1 MDFGS
6 YGKTW
11 WANKWLCSILATAS
25 EQAILQ
31 GLKFAARGQVTSV
44 DIVDNRVIS
53 VVKGPNGGLHNNYIV
68 FPKFSKE
75 SSEIFVSFLKQQPA
89 ELLALNNKAL
99 SPSLELL
106 MSKSG
111 LQLFDD
117 PAKVNMGCDCRDE
130 RPCKYLV
137 ATFLKIAEQADKEPN
152 VLFKI
157 HGLDLEFIK
166 DFKPDAMEMEAPAE
180 ANLVRSF
187 SKATRLVSSSAEN
200 DAGVSGNGSVAGNGN
215 GKSTGE
221 SAGIASAIENAAG
234 KVTESNANVAGDGNG
249 NRAGNGNWNRAGDG
263 NGNRAGDGNGNR
275 AGDGNGNRA
284 GENAEREEQNAA
296 ELTYAE
302 DASASLFGGYKGSGR
317 ESLNSI
323 PPKQLPT
330 FDFKS
335 WKDYSHILPAMLQNF
350 PKFCP
355 AGNFRKSFTDELQ
368 ACHKFFCDFENFDV
382 FSEHFRVNNAKTF
395 LMENEQLRLF
405 HKPGWHW
412 NFEQSMAGKIINS
425 NLTVTNVMGALCCL
439 SAGNFSWHHYSVR
452 YLHLMLQV
460 AFYLVRTGAIY
471 PQVFWI
477 GKDVAQMR
485 WLPAEMLPEIL
496 YIVADLEVTAPREL
510 AWTSKDESFFEIA
523 EPAEHILSL
532 FISQL
537 LKFARKY
544 KTPLK
549 TNHGNL
555 LSFFFD
561 SVSGKL
567 ANNAHAIPGKIQ
579 QWLSV
584 YSCLGCRTQILFVC
598 SEMDEDV
605 ALDVFVLDEDGTAT
619 SDAEK
624 SVAGKSV
631 AGNAGE
637 NMTSVAGNAA
647 GLLNVARR
655 TPLSELFENND
666 SRLLSI
672 MSVLNGI
679 ADGFKPLDAYL
690 ERRASEPILMRGA
703 ELLDFLQDCL
713 KKLQLFGIQTEIP
726 KSLLNIGKPKPKMRL
741 QGSMS
746 FGAFTA
752 GDLLDFDWEIA
763 IGDENISAKEFLEL
777 AEQADGLL
785 KYKSSYVQITE
796 QDLQSIRDK
805 IEGKSSESA
814 KNGKGKKAAEGA
826 TGDAATSTD
835 EILEEDSVP
844 EITQAKLVQACFTG
858 ECDNIPVE
866 MASDFKQQFDAWR
879 AETDIPL
886 PEHLNATLRP
896 YQMRGY
902 SWMYKN
908 LEIGFGCILA
918 DDMGLGKTL
927 QVITFLLKMKQEGKF
942 AEKKAIV
949 VMPAG
954 LLCNWQVEIKKFA
967 PDLTFF
973 AYHGGRRD
981 LEKFNADILL
991 TTYATFRKDFA
1002 ELDKHEWQTI
1012 IIDEAQ
1018 NIKNA
1023 DSEQSKLLR
1032 RMRAPMKIAMSG
1044 TPVENRLMEF
1054 WTIMDFANRGFF
1066 PSASEFREK
1075 FETPIQKNGNQVVAE
1090 TFRKITAPFMLRRLK
1105 TDKSIISDLP
1115 DKIIQDEYA
1124 ELTRSQAALYKRT
1137 LDHFL
1142 AQLEEEQQLSEKAN
1156 DAHALFKRKG
1166 IILQMILALKQICN
1180 HPATFLKGLANTK
1193 SAASSTQDAADS
1205 QESAALRLGS
1215 GSLAPATQRHPD
1227 DHREED
1233 YLKGESRDQ
1242 AGLGMTEPK
1251 GRGEAPS
1258 SDTIASELDSGS
1270 TAGMTKGKLESG
1282 KMQMLLDLLTSIQE
1296 QGEKTLIFT
1305 QFAEMGHLLKSTIE
1319 SELGLRTH
1327 FYHGGCTQT
1336 QRSEMIQDFQEN
1348 PDCKVLILSLKAGGT
1363 GLNLV
1368 AASQVI
1374 HYDLW
1379 WNPAIEAQATDR
1391 AFRIGQKRNVQVHRF
1406 ITKGT
1411 FEEKINAL
1419 LETKKAIANLT
1430 VNAGETWLADMD
1442 DKQLAE
1448 VFCLDNTIV

>member
-11 WANKWLCSILATAS
+11 WANKWLSSILATAS

-31 GLKFAARGQVTSV
+31 GLKFAARGQVTNI
-44 DIVDNRVIS
+44 DIIDNRVIS

-89 ELLALNNKAL
+89 ELLAFNNKAL

-106 MSKSG
+106 MAKSG

-166 DFKPDAMEMEAPAE
+166 DYKPDSMEMEAPAE
-180 ANLVRSF
+180 ANLIRSF
-187 SKATRLVSSSAEN
+187 SKATRLVGESGGN
-200 DAGVSGNGSVAGNGN
+200 DAGNATAAGNAGETAATTGN
-215 GKSTGE
+215 AT
-221 SAGIASAIENAAG
+221 AIGNA
-234 KVTESNANVAGDGNG
+234 DG
-249 NRAGNGNWNRAGDG
+249 NRA
-263 NGNRAGDGNGNR
+263 
-275 AGDGNGNRA
+275 
-284 GENAEREEQNAA
+284 EIEAEHDA
-296 ELTYAE
+296 ELAHAE

-317 ESLNSI
+317 ESQNSI

-368 ACHKFFCDFENFDV
+368 ACHKFFCDFENFDA
-382 FSEHFRVNNAKTF
+382 FSEQFRVNNAKTF

-412 NFEQSMAGKIINS
+412 NFEQSLANKVIDN
-425 NLTVTNVMGALCCL
+425 NLTVKNVMGALCCL

-510 AWTSKDESFFEIA
+510 AWTCKEEEFFEIA

-537 LKFARKY
+537 LKFARTY

-598 SEMDEDV
+598 YESGDDV
-605 ALDVFVLDEDGTAT
+605 ALEVFVCDDEGTA
-619 SDAEK
+619 
-624 SVAGKSV
+624 
-631 AGNAGE
+631 NAGE
-637 NMTSVAGNAA
+637 NRAN
-647 GLLNVARR
+647 R

-672 MSVLNGI
+672 LSVLNGI

-690 ERRASEPILMRGA
+690 ERRASSPIFMRGA

-726 KSLLNIGKPKPKMRL
+726 KNLLNIGKPKPKMRL

-785 KYKSSYVQITE
+785 KYKSQYVQVTE

-805 IEGKSSESA
+805 IEGKSGATDKKSAKSRDGESA
-814 KNGKGKKAAEGA
+814 NSDASNA
-826 TGDAATSTD
+826 TGTADENAANGD
-835 EILEEDSVP
+835 EFLEEEQAPV
-844 EITQAKLVQACFTG
+844 ITQAKLVQACFTG

-879 AETDIPL
+879 AETEIPL
-886 PEHLNATLRP
+886 PENLNATLRP

-942 AEKKAIV
+942 ETKKAIV

-967 PDLTFF
+967 PELTFF
-973 AYHGGRRD
+973 AYHGGRRN
-981 LEKFNADILL
+981 LEKFNADVLL
-991 TTYATFRKDFA
+991 TTYATFRKDFK
-1002 ELDKHEWQTI
+1002 ELDKIEWQTI

-1023 DSEQSKLLR
+1023 DSEQSRLLR
-1032 RMRAPMKIAMSG
+1032 KMKAPMKIAMSG

-1075 FETPIQKNGNQVVAE
+1075 YETPIQKNGNQVVAE

-1115 DKIIQDEYA
+1115 EKIIQDEYA
-1124 ELTRSQAALYKRT
+1124 ELTRSQAAIYKRT

-1142 AQLEEEQQLSEKAN
+1142 AQLEEEQQMSELAN

-1180 HPATFLKGLANTK
+1180 HPATFLKGVDDNH
-1193 SAASSTQDAADS
+1193 
-1205 QESAALRLGS
+1205 LR
-1215 GSLAPATQRHPD
+1215 R
-1227 DHREED
+1227 
-1233 YLKGESRDQ
+1233 ESRPTE
-1242 AGLGMTEPK
+1242 LGMTEPN
-1251 GRGEAPS
+1251 GWDLSEAK
-1258 SDTIASELDSGS
+1258 DQRREMDS
-1270 TAGMTKGKLESG
+1270 TAPLQSDKASVQHPEKLESG

-1419 LETKKAIANLT
+1419 LETKKAIANMT

-1448 VFCLDNTIV
+1448 IFRLDNTIV

>member
-11 WANKWLCSILATAS
+11 WANKWLSSILATAS
-25 EQAILQ
+25 EQAVLQ
-31 GLKFAARGQVTSV
+31 GLKFAARGQVTSI

-166 DFKPDAMEMEAPAE
+166 DYKPDAMEMEAPSE
-180 ANLVRSF
+180 VNLVRSF
-187 SKATRLVSSSAEN
+187 SKATRLVGNAASS
-200 DAGVSGNGSVAGNGN
+200 DAAGDSGNG
-215 GKSTGE
+215 T
-221 SAGIASAIENAAG
+221 AIGTAAG
-234 KVTESNANVAGDGNG
+234 DSDEHEA
-249 NRAGNGNWNRAGDG
+249 
-263 NGNRAGDGNGNR
+263 
-275 AGDGNGNRA
+275 
-284 GENAEREEQNAA
+284 QNAA
-296 ELTYAE
+296 ELSHAE

-317 ESLNSI
+317 ESQNSI

-330 FDFKS
+330 FEFKS

-355 AGNFRKSFTDELQ
+355 AGNFRKSFTDELES
-368 ACHKFFCDFENFDV
+368 CHKFFTDFENFDA
-382 FSEHFRVNNAKTF
+382 FSEQFRVNNAKTF

-412 NFEQSMAGKIINS
+412 NFEQSMADKVINS
-425 NLTVTNVMGALCCL
+425 NLTITNVMGALCCL

-510 AWTSKDESFFEIA
+510 AWTSKDEAFFEIA

-605 ALDVFVLDEDGTAT
+605 ALDVFVLDEDA
-619 SDAEK
+619 A
-624 SVAGKSV
+624 SV
-631 AGNAGE
+631 AGNDAA
-637 NMTSVAGNAA
+637 SAAGNAA

-679 ADGFKPLDAYL
+679 ADGFKPLNAYL

-703 ELLDFLQDCL
+703 ELLEFLQDCL

-726 KSLLNIGKPKPKMRL
+726 KNLLNIGKPKPKMRL

-805 IEGKSSESA
+805 IEGKSGASA
-814 KNGKGKKAAEGA
+814 KNGKKVAGEAEG
-826 TGDAATSTD
+826 TD
-835 EILEEDSVP
+835 KILEEDSVP

-886 PEHLNATLRP
+886 PENLNATLRP

-967 PDLTFF
+967 PELTFF

-981 LEKFNADILL
+981 LQKFSADVLL

-1054 WTIMDFANRGFF
+1054 WTIMDFANHGFF

-1124 ELTRSQAALYKRT
+1124 ELTRSQAALYQKT
-1137 LDHFL
+1137 LEHFM
-1142 AQLEEEQQLSEKAN
+1142 QELEMEQALSEKAN

-1180 HPATFLKGLANTK
+1180 HPATFLKGLDDN
-1193 SAASSTQDAADS
+1193 AASQ
-1205 QESAALRLGS
+1205 
-1215 GSLAPATQRHPD
+1215 
-1227 DHREED
+1227 
-1233 YLKGESRDQ
+1233 K
-1242 AGLGMTEPK
+1242 
-1251 GRGEAPS
+1251 S
-1258 SDTIASELDSGS
+1258 S
-1270 TAGMTKGKLESG
+1270 KLESG

-1411 FEEKINAL
+1411 FEEKINSL

>member
-1 MDFGS
+1 LFICAVFTIFGRMDFGS

-11 WANKWLCSILATAS
+11 WANKWLNSILATAS

-31 GLKFAARGQVTSV
+31 GIKFAARGQVTSI

-75 SSEIFVSFLKQQPA
+75 SSEIFVNFLKQQPA

-130 RPCKYLV
+130 RPCKYLI

-166 DFKPDAMEMEAPAE
+166 DYKPDAMEMEAPSE
-180 ANLVRSF
+180 TNLVRSF
-187 SKATRLVSSSAEN
+187 SKATRLVGNAASS
-200 DAGVSGNGSVAGNGN
+200 DAAG
-215 GKSTGE
+215 
-221 SAGIASAIENAAG
+221 ASENAAG
-234 KVTESNANVAGDGNG
+234 NVSANGNVAGSNG
-249 NRAGNGNWNRAGDG
+249 ESADSAVARS
-263 NGNRAGDGNGNR
+263 
-275 AGDGNGNRA
+275 A
-284 GENAEREEQNAA
+284 GESDEREAQNAA
-296 ELTYAE
+296 ELSHAE

-317 ESLNSI
+317 ESQNSI

-355 AGNFRKSFTDELQ
+355 AGNFRKSFTDELES
-368 ACHKFFCDFENFDV
+368 CHKFFTDFDNFDA
-382 FSEHFRVNNAKTF
+382 FSEQFRVNNAKTF

-412 NFEQSMAGKIINS
+412 NFEQSMADKVINS

-510 AWTSKDESFFEIA
+510 AWTSKEESFFEIA

-567 ANNAHAIPGKIQ
+567 ANNSHAIPGKIQ

-605 ALDVFVLDEDGTAT
+605 ALDVFVLDEDAA
-619 SDAEK
+619 SA
-624 SVAGKSV
+624 
-631 AGNAGE
+631 AGNI
-637 NMTSVAGNAA
+637 
-647 GLLNVARR
+647 ARR

-726 KSLLNIGKPKPKMRL
+726 KNLLNIGKPKPKMRL

-805 IEGKSSESA
+805 IEGKSSA
-814 KNGKGKKAAEGA
+814 DAKGKKAVREADGTDAES
-826 TGDAATSTD
+826 AAKNGENEG
-835 EILEEDSVP
+835 EILEEDSAP

-879 AETDIPL
+879 AETEIPL
-886 PEHLNATLRP
+886 PENLNATLRP

-967 PDLTFF
+967 PELTFF

-981 LEKFNADILL
+981 LQKFSADVLL

-1054 WTIMDFANRGFF
+1054 WTIMDFANHGFF

-1124 ELTRSQAALYKRT
+1124 ELTRSQAALYQKT
-1137 LDHFL
+1137 LEHFM
-1142 AQLEEEQQLSEKAN
+1142 QELEMEQALSEKAN

-1180 HPATFLKGLANTK
+1180 HPATFLKGLAAKTATDSPAQDDVDSPSQK
-1193 SAASSTQDAADS
+1193 SN
-1205 QESAALRLGS
+1205 
-1215 GSLAPATQRHPD
+1215 
-1227 DHREED
+1227 
-1233 YLKGESRDQ
+1233 
-1242 AGLGMTEPK
+1242 
-1251 GRGEAPS
+1251 
-1258 SDTIASELDSGS
+1258 
-1270 TAGMTKGKLESG
+1270 KLESG

-1411 FEEKINAL
+1411 FEEKINSL

>member
-11 WANKWLCSILATAS
+11 WANKWLNSILANAN

-31 GLKFAARGQVTSV
+31 GLKFAARGQVTSI

-166 DFKPDAMEMEAPAE
+166 DYKPDTMEMEAPSE
-180 ANLVRSF
+180 VNLVRSF
-187 SKATRLVSSSAEN
+187 SKATRLV
-200 DAGVSGNGSVAGNGN
+200 GSNA
-215 GKSTGE
+215 
-221 SAGIASAIENAAG
+221 ENAAG
-234 KVTESNANVAGDGNG
+234 NASANGNVAGSN
-249 NRAGNGNWNRAGDG
+249 
-263 NGNRAGDGNGNR
+263 
-275 AGDGNGNRA
+275 
-284 GENAEREEQNAA
+284 GENAGDSDERAEQEARHAA
-296 ELTYAE
+296 ELSHAE

-317 ESLNSI
+317 ESQNSI

-355 AGNFRKSFTDELQ
+355 AGNFRKSFTDELES
-368 ACHKFFCDFENFDV
+368 CHKFFTDFENFDA
-382 FSEHFRVNNAKTF
+382 FSEQFRVNNAKTF

-412 NFEQSMAGKIINS
+412 NFEQSMADKVINS

-510 AWTSKDESFFEIA
+510 AWTSKEESFFEIA

-605 ALDVFVLDEDGTAT
+605 ALDVFVLDEDAA
-619 SDAEK
+619 SA
-624 SVAGKSV
+624 
-631 AGNAGE
+631 AGNDAA
-637 NMTSVAGNAA
+637 SAAGNAA

-713 KKLQLFGIQTEIP
+713 KKLQMFGIQTEIP
-726 KSLLNIGKPKPKMRL
+726 KNLLNIGKPKPKMRL

-805 IEGKSSESA
+805 IEGKSGESA
-814 KNGKGKKAAEGA
+814 KNGKGKKAGRDTEGTSSENAAEGA
-826 TGDAATSTD
+826 ATSDD

-879 AETDIPL
+879 AETEIPL
-886 PEHLNATLRP
+886 PENLNATLRP

-927 QVITFLLKMKQEGKF
+927 QVITFLLKMKQEGRF

-967 PDLTFF
+967 PELTFF

-981 LEKFNADILL
+981 LQKFNADVLL
-991 TTYATFRKDFA
+991 TTYATFRKDFK

-1032 RMRAPMKIAMSG
+1032 QMRAPMKIAMSG

-1054 WTIMDFANRGFF
+1054 WTIMDFANHGFF

-1075 FETPIQKNGNQVVAE
+1075 FETPIQKNGNQIVAE

-1124 ELTRSQAALYKRT
+1124 ELTRSQAALYQKT
-1137 LDHFL
+1137 LEHFM
-1142 AQLEEEQQLSEKAN
+1142 QELEMEQALSEKAN

-1180 HPATFLKGLANTK
+1180 HPATFLKGAA
-1193 SAASSTQDAADS
+1193 AASQEKVAEPAEATPI
-1205 QESAALRLGS
+1205 ESAPVTS
-1215 GSLAPATQRHPD
+1215 APA
-1227 DHREED
+1227 
-1233 YLKGESRDQ
+1233 LS
-1242 AGLGMTEPK
+1242 
-1251 GRGEAPS
+1251 
-1258 SDTIASELDSGS
+1258 
-1270 TAGMTKGKLESG
+1270 SG
-1282 KMQMLLDLLTSIQE
+1282 KMQMLLDLLKSIQE

-1305 QFAEMGHLLKSTIE
+1305 QFAEMGHLLKSIIE
-1319 SELGLRTH
+1319 EELGLRTH

-1411 FEEKINAL
+1411 FEEKINSL

>member
-11 WANKWLCSILATAS
+11 WANKWLSSILATAS
-25 EQAILQ
+25 EQAVLQ
-31 GLKFAARGQVTSV
+31 GLKFAARGQVTSI

-75 SSEIFVSFLKQQPA
+75 SSEVFVSFLKQQPA
-89 ELLALNNKAL
+89 ELLAFNNKAL

-137 ATFLKIAEQADKEPN
+137 ATFLKIAEEADKEPN

-166 DFKPDAMEMEAPAE
+166 DYKPDAMEMEAPSE

-187 SKATRLVSSSAEN
+187 SKATRLVGTSAEN
-200 DAGVSGNGSVAGNGN
+200 TAGNASANGNVAGVSGNAAEN
-215 GKSTGE
+215 
-221 SAGIASAIENAAG
+221 ASAIGTAAG
-234 KVTESNANVAGDGNG
+234 DSD
-249 NRAGNGNWNRAGDG
+249 
-263 NGNRAGDGNGNR
+263 
-275 AGDGNGNRA
+275 
-284 GENAEREEQNAA
+284 ERDAQNAA
-296 ELTYAE
+296 ELSHAE

-317 ESLNSI
+317 ESQNSI

-355 AGNFRKSFTDELQ
+355 AGNFRKSFTDELES
-368 ACHKFFCDFENFDV
+368 CHKFFTDFENFDA
-382 FSEHFRVNNAKTF
+382 FSEQFRVNNAKTF

-412 NFEQSMAGKIINS
+412 NFEQSMADKVINS
-425 NLTVTNVMGALCCL
+425 NLTITNVMGALCCL

-496 YIVADLEVTAPREL
+496 YIVADLEVSAPREL
-510 AWTSKDESFFEIA
+510 AWTSKEEAFFEIA

-605 ALDVFVLDEDGTAT
+605 ALDVFVLDEDGTA
-619 SDAEK
+619 A
-624 SVAGKSV
+624 
-631 AGNAGE
+631 
-637 NMTSVAGNAA
+637 NAA
-647 GLLNVARR
+647 GNDASSAAGNVAGLVNAPRR

-726 KSLLNIGKPKPKMRL
+726 KNLLNIGKPKPKMRL

-805 IEGKSSESA
+805 IEGKSGESA
-814 KNGKGKKAAEGA
+814 KNGKDKKVAGEAEG
-826 TGDAATSTD
+826 TD

-886 PEHLNATLRP
+886 PANLNATLRP

-967 PDLTFF
+967 PELTFF

-981 LEKFNADILL
+981 LQKFSADVLL

-1054 WTIMDFANRGFF
+1054 WTIMDFANHGFF

-1075 FETPIQKNGNQVVAE
+1075 FETPIQKNGNQIVAE

-1124 ELTRSQAALYKRT
+1124 ELTRSQAALYQKT
-1137 LDHFL
+1137 LEHFM
-1142 AQLEEEQQLSEKAN
+1142 QELEMEQALSDKAN

-1180 HPATFLKGLANTK
+1180 HPATFLKGLDDNAAPQK
-1193 SAASSTQDAADS
+1193 SN
-1205 QESAALRLGS
+1205 
-1215 GSLAPATQRHPD
+1215 
-1227 DHREED
+1227 
-1233 YLKGESRDQ
+1233 
-1242 AGLGMTEPK
+1242 
-1251 GRGEAPS
+1251 
-1258 SDTIASELDSGS
+1258 
-1270 TAGMTKGKLESG
+1270 KLESG

-1419 LETKKAIANLT
+1419 LETKKAIANMT

-1448 VFCLDNTIV
+1448 IFRLDNTIV

>member
-11 WANKWLCSILATAS
+11 WANKWLSSILATAS
-25 EQAILQ
+25 EQAVLQ
-31 GLKFAARGQVTSV
+31 GLKFAARGQVTSI

-75 SSEIFVSFLKQQPA
+75 SSEVFVSFLKQQPA
-89 ELLALNNKAL
+89 ELLAFNNKAL

-117 PAKVNMGCDCRDE
+117 PAKVNMGCDCHDE

-137 ATFLKIAEQADKEPN
+137 ATFLKIAEEADKEPN

-166 DFKPDAMEMEAPAE
+166 DYKPDAMEMEAPSE
-180 ANLVRSF
+180 ANLIRSF
-187 SKATRLVSSSAEN
+187 SKATRLVGSGGN
-200 DAGVSGNGSVAGNGN
+200 DAGDATAAGN
-215 GKSTGE
+215 
-221 SAGIASAIENAAG
+221 
-234 KVTESNANVAGDGNG
+234 
-249 NRAGNGNWNRAGDG
+249 
-263 NGNRAGDGNGNR
+263 
-275 AGDGNGNRA
+275 A
-284 GENAEREEQNAA
+284 GETAATTGNATAIGNAA
-296 ELTYAE
+296 EKRAEIEAEHDAELSHAE

-317 ESLNSI
+317 ESQNSI

-355 AGNFRKSFTDELQ
+355 AGNFRKSFTDELES
-368 ACHKFFCDFENFDV
+368 CHKFFTDFENFDA
-382 FSEHFRVNNAKTF
+382 FSEQFRVNNAKTF

-412 NFEQSMAGKIINS
+412 NFEQSMADKVINS

-510 AWTSKDESFFEIA
+510 AWTSKEESFFEIA

-544 KTPLK
+544 KTPIK

-605 ALDVFVLDEDGTAT
+605 ALDVFVLDEDAA
-619 SDAEK
+619 SA
-624 SVAGKSV
+624 
-631 AGNAGE
+631 AGNDAA
-637 NMTSVAGNAA
+637 SAAGNAA
-647 GLLNVARR
+647 GLLNAARR

-726 KSLLNIGKPKPKMRL
+726 KNLLNIGKPKPKMRL

-805 IEGKSSESA
+805 IEGKSGA
-814 KNGKGKKAAEGA
+814 DAKGKKAVREADGTDAES
-826 TGDAATSTD
+826 AAKNGENEG

-942 AEKKAIV
+942 ETKKAIV

-967 PDLTFF
+967 PELTFF
-973 AYHGGRRD
+973 AYHGGRRN
-981 LEKFNADILL
+981 LEKFNADVLL
-991 TTYATFRKDFA
+991 TTYATFRKDFK
-1002 ELDKHEWQTI
+1002 ELDKHEWQSI

-1032 RMRAPMKIAMSG
+1032 KMKAPMKIAMSG

-1054 WTIMDFANRGFF
+1054 WTIMDFANHGFF

-1075 FETPIQKNGNQVVAE
+1075 YETPIQKNGNQIVAE

-1124 ELTRSQAALYKRT
+1124 ELTKPQAALYKRT

-1180 HPATFLKGLANTK
+1180 HPATFLKGLDERRETK
-1193 SAASSTQDAADS
+1193 DERDAA
-1205 QESAALRLGS
+1205 AV
-1215 GSLAPATQRHPD
+1215 PA
-1227 DHREED
+1227 
-1233 YLKGESRDQ
+1233 
-1242 AGLGMTEPK
+1242 
-1251 GRGEAPS
+1251 EAPVKK
-1258 SDTIASELDSGS
+1258 ASPI
-1270 TAGMTKGKLESG
+1270 TSG

-1419 LETKKAIANLT
+1419 LETKKAIANMT

-1448 VFCLDNTIV
+1448 VFRLDNTIV

>member
-11 WANKWLCSILATAS
+11 WANKWLCSIFATAS

-31 GLKFAARGQVTSV
+31 GLKFASRGQVTSV

-152 VLFKI
+152 ILFKI

-187 SKATRLVSSSAEN
+187 SKATRLVSSSAEK
-200 DAGVSGNGSVAGNGN
+200 DAGNAYASANGNAAEGSGNAD
-215 GKSTGE
+215 E
-221 SAGIASAIENAAG
+221 
-234 KVTESNANVAGDGNG
+234 
-249 NRAGNGNWNRAGDG
+249 NRAGNDNGDSAGG
-263 NGNRAGDGNGNR
+263 SVERT
-275 AGDGNGNRA
+275 
-284 GENAEREEQNAA
+284 EREEQNAA
-296 ELTYAE
+296 ELSHAE

-368 ACHKFFCDFENFDV
+368 ACHKFFCDFENFDA

-412 NFEQSMAGKIINS
+412 KFEQSMADKVINS

-477 GKDVAQMR
+477 GKEVAQMR

-496 YIVADLEVTAPREL
+496 HIVADLEVTAPREL
-510 AWTSKDESFFEIA
+510 AWTSKDESFYEIV

-537 LKFARKY
+537 LKFARTY

-605 ALDVFVLDEDGTAT
+605 ALDIFVLDEDGTAT
-619 SDAEK
+619 S
-624 SVAGKSV
+624 V
-631 AGNAGE
+631 AGNA
-637 NMTSVAGNAA
+637 T
-647 GLLNVARR
+647 GLLNVAKR

-726 KSLLNIGKPKPKMRL
+726 KNLLNIGKPKPKMRL

-763 IGDENISAKEFLEL
+763 IGDENISAKEFLKL

-814 KNGKGKKAAEGA
+814 KNGKKAAEEA
-826 TGDAATSTD
+826 TGDAAKNGENAD

-896 YQMRGY
+896 YQIRGY

-981 LEKFNADILL
+981 LEKFNADVLL
-991 TTYATFRKDFA
+991 TTYATFRKDFDD
-1002 ELDKHEWQTI
+1002 LNSREWQTI

-1054 WTIMDFANRGFF
+1054 WTIMDFTNRGFF

-1075 FETPIQKNGNQVVAE
+1075 FETPIQKNGNQIVAE

-1124 ELTRSQAALYKRT
+1124 ELTRSQAALYQKT
-1137 LDHFL
+1137 LEHFM
-1142 AQLEEEQQLSEKAN
+1142 QELEMEQALSEKAN

-1205 QESAALRLGS
+1205 QESAALQKS
-1215 GSLAPATQRHPD
+1215 N
-1227 DHREED
+1227 
-1233 YLKGESRDQ
+1233 
-1242 AGLGMTEPK
+1242 
-1251 GRGEAPS
+1251 
-1258 SDTIASELDSGS
+1258 
-1270 TAGMTKGKLESG
+1270 KLESG

-1319 SELGLRTH
+1319 EELGLRTH
-1327 FYHGGCTQT
+1327 FYHGGCSQT

>member
-11 WANKWLCSILATAS
+11 WANKWLSSILATAS
-25 EQAILQ
+25 EQAVLQ
-31 GLKFAARGQVTSV
+31 GLKFAARGQVTSI

-75 SSEIFVSFLKQQPA
+75 SSEVFVSFLKQQPA

-166 DFKPDAMEMEAPAE
+166 DYKPDAMEMEAPSE

-187 SKATRLVSSSAEN
+187 SKATRLVGTSAEN
-200 DAGVSGNGSVAGNGN
+200 
-215 GKSTGE
+215 
-221 SAGIASAIENAAG
+221 ASAIGTAAG
-234 KVTESNANVAGDGNG
+234 DSDEHEA
-249 NRAGNGNWNRAGDG
+249 
-263 NGNRAGDGNGNR
+263 
-275 AGDGNGNRA
+275 
-284 GENAEREEQNAA
+284 QNAA
-296 ELTYAE
+296 ELSHAE

-317 ESLNSI
+317 ESQNSI

-355 AGNFRKSFTDELQ
+355 AGNFRKSFTDELES
-368 ACHKFFCDFENFDV
+368 CHKFFTDFENFDA
-382 FSEHFRVNNAKTF
+382 FSEQFRVNNAKTF

-412 NFEQSMAGKIINS
+412 NFEQSMADKVINS
-425 NLTVTNVMGALCCL
+425 NLTITNVMGALCCL

-598 SEMDEDV
+598 SERDEDV
-605 ALDVFVLDEDGTAT
+605 ALDVFVLDEDAT
-619 SDAEK
+619 SA
-624 SVAGKSV
+624 S
-631 AGNAGE
+631 E
-637 NMTSVAGNAA
+637 NTA
-647 GLLNVARR
+647 GLVNAPRR

-726 KSLLNIGKPKPKMRL
+726 KNLLNIGKPKPKMRL

-805 IEGKSSESA
+805 IEGKSGESA
-814 KNGKGKKAAEGA
+814 KNDKGKKTAGDDAEGA
-826 TGDAATSTD
+826 ETSTD

-886 PEHLNATLRP
+886 PENLNATLRP

-967 PDLTFF
+967 PELTFF

-981 LEKFNADILL
+981 LQKFSADVLL
-991 TTYATFRKDFA
+991 TTYATFRKDFT

-1054 WTIMDFANRGFF
+1054 WTIMDFANHGFF

-1075 FETPIQKNGNQVVAE
+1075 FETPIQKNGNQIVAE

-1124 ELTRSQAALYKRT
+1124 ELTRSQAALYQKT
-1137 LDHFL
+1137 LEHFM
-1142 AQLEEEQQLSEKAN
+1142 QELEMEQALSEKAN

-1180 HPATFLKGLANTK
+1180 HPATFLKGLDDN
-1193 SAASSTQDAADS
+1193 AASQ
-1205 QESAALRLGS
+1205 
-1215 GSLAPATQRHPD
+1215 
-1227 DHREED
+1227 
-1233 YLKGESRDQ
+1233 K
-1242 AGLGMTEPK
+1242 
-1251 GRGEAPS
+1251 S
-1258 SDTIASELDSGS
+1258 S
-1270 TAGMTKGKLESG
+1270 KLESG

-1411 FEEKINAL
+1411 FEEKINSL